1 MSALPAAHRRRALSR
16 LTDNFGRSNRLNRL
30 NLDAMLAYITR
41 RSLLLIFV
49 LFGVSVLIFGIL
61 MTFSP
66 ERRAATFVTSPQQA
80 KDIPRI
86 IKQFGLDDP
95 FYIQYIRW
103 IKEVFKGNLGWSLVA
118 SRPVSEAFWN
128 YFPVTL
134 EMNLFAAPIV
144 IIFGIWL
151 GTLSGI
157 HRDTWIDHSTRIMAI
172 VGWSLPTFLFALV
185 LLMIF
190 YGYFQIF
197 SPGVIS
203 DHLTMFILDNPD
215 SFKPYTGLYTIDG
228 LLNGSLDVTLNALSH
243 LVLPVLTYV
252 IVVVALN
259 MRVMRSGMI
268 EELSKEYVV
277 TAIAKGADKKTIHI
291 KHARRN
297 ALLPVITVA
306 GQLVAYSMEGSVAVE
321 VVFNR
326 HGIGWWLAESAV
338 QLDIPVLMCICLF
351 MAVIFVITN
360 LTLDIL
366 YAVIDPRIRL
376 G

>member
-1 MSALPAAHRRRALSR
+1 MLAFITRRAL
-16 LTDNFGRSNRLNRL
+16 
-30 NLDAMLAYITR
+30 
-41 RSLLLIFV
+41 LLILV
-49 LFGVSVLIFGIL
+49 LFGVSILLFGIL

-66 ERRAATFVTSPQQA
+66 ERRAAAFVTSPQQA
-80 KDIPRI
+80 KDIPKI

-95 FYIQYIRW
+95 FYVQYFRW
-103 IKEVFKGNLGWSLVA
+103 MKEVFQGNLGWSVVA
-118 SRPVSEAFWN
+118 SRPVREAFWT

-144 IIFGIWL
+144 LFFGIWL

-157 HRDTWIDHSTRIMAI
+157 HRDRWIDHTTRILAI

-185 LLMIF
+185 LLMVF
-190 YGYFQIF
+190 YGYFQIL
-197 SPGVIS
+197 SPGVLS
-203 DHLTMFILDNPD
+203 DQLSMFIIDNPD
-215 SFKPYTGLYTIDG
+215 KYTRYTGLYTIDG
-228 LLNGSLDVTLNALSH
+228 ILNGHLNITWDALAH
-243 LVLPVLTYV
+243 LICPILTYV

-268 EELSKEYVV
+268 EELSRDYVI
-277 TAIAKGADKKTIHI
+277 TAKAKGADNRTIHI

-306 GQLVAYSMEGSVAVE
+306 GQLMAMSMEGSIAVE

-351 MAVIFVITN
+351 MGVVFVFTN

-366 YAVIDPRIRL
+366 YAYIDPRIRL
-376 G
+376 S

>member
-1 MSALPAAHRRRALSR
+1 MASFITRRAL
-16 LTDNFGRSNRLNRL
+16 
-30 NLDAMLAYITR
+30 
-41 RSLLLIFV
+41 LLIVV
-49 LFGVSVLIFGIL
+49 LFGVSVLLFGRL

-66 ERRAATFVTSPQQA
+66 ERRAAAFVSSPQQA
-80 KDIPRI
+80 KDIPKI

-95 FYIQYIRW
+95 FYIQYFRW
-103 IKEVFKGNLGWSLVA
+103 IKEVFQGNLGWSVVA
-118 SRPVSEAFWN
+118 SRPVWEAFWI

-144 IIFGIWL
+144 LFFGIWL

-157 HRDTWIDHSTRIMAI
+157 HRDRWIDHTTRILAI
-172 VGWSLPTFLFALV
+172 IGWSLPTFLFALV
-185 LLMIF
+185 LLMVF
-190 YGYFQIF
+190 YGYFQVL

-203 DHLTMFILDNPD
+203 DRISMFILDNPD
-215 SFKPYTGLYTIDG
+215 QYTSYTGLYTIDG
-228 LLNGSLDVTLNALSH
+228 ILNGYLNITLDALAH
-243 LVLPVLTYV
+243 LICPILTYV

-268 EELSKEYVV
+268 EELSRDYVI
-277 TAIAKGADKKTIHI
+277 TARAKGADRHTIHI

-306 GQLVAYSMEGSVAVE
+306 GQLMAMSMEGSIAVE
-321 VVFNR
+321 VVYNR

-338 QLDIPVLMCICLF
+338 QLDIPVLMAICLF
-351 MAVIFVITN
+351 MGVVFVLTN

-366 YAVIDPRIRL
+366 YAYIDPRIRL
-376 G
+376 S

>member
-1 MSALPAAHRRRALSR
+1 
-16 LTDNFGRSNRLNRL
+16 
-30 NLDAMLAYITR
+30 MLAYISR
-41 RSLLLIFV
+41 RFLLLILV
-49 LFGVSVLIFGIL
+49 LFGVSVLVFGIL

-66 ERRAATFVTSPQQA
+66 ERRAATFVSSPQQA
-80 KDIPRI
+80 KDIPKI

-95 FYIQYIRW
+95 FYLQYFRW
-103 IKEVFKGNLGWSLVA
+103 MREVFKGNFGYSLVA
-118 SRPVSEAFWN
+118 SRPVWEAFWT
-128 YFPVTL
+128 YFPITL

-144 IIFGIWL
+144 VIFGIWL

-157 HRDTWIDHSTRIMAI
+157 HRDTWIDHTTRILAI

-197 SPGVIS
+197 SPGVLS
-203 DHLTMFILDNPD
+203 DHLAIFIMDHPD
-215 SFKPYTGLYTIDG
+215 KFTRFTGMNTIDG
-228 LLNGSLDVTLNALSH
+228 ILNGRLDIALDALGH
-243 LVLPVLTYV
+243 LVLPISTYV

-268 EELSKEYVV
+268 EELSKDYVT
-277 TAIAKGADKKTIHI
+277 TARAKGADKKTIHF

-297 ALLPVITVA
+297 ALLPVVTVA
-306 GQLVAYSMEGSVAVE
+306 GQLVAMSMEGSIAVE
-321 VVFNR
+321 VVYNR
-326 HGIGWWLAESAV
+326 HGIGWWLAESAI

-351 MAVIFVITN
+351 MGVVFVITN

-366 YAVIDPRIRL
+366 YAYIDPRIRL
-376 G
+376 E

>member
-1 MSALPAAHRRRALSR
+1 
-16 LTDNFGRSNRLNRL
+16 
-30 NLDAMLAYITR
+30 MLAYIIR
-41 RSLLLIFV
+41 RFLLLIFV
-49 LFGVSVLIFGIL
+49 LFGVSVLLFGIL

-66 ERRAATFVTSPQQA
+66 ERRAATYVNSPQQA

-95 FYIQYIRW
+95 FYIQYVRW
-103 IKEVFKGNLGWSLVA
+103 MKELSKGNMGWSLVA
-118 SRPVSEAFWN
+118 SSPVGEAFWR
-128 YFPVTL
+128 YFPITL

-144 IIFGIWL
+144 ILFGIWL

-157 HRDTWIDHSTRIMAI
+157 HRDTWIDHSSRILAI

-185 LLMIF
+185 LLMVF
-190 YGYFQIF
+190 YGYFQLF
-197 SPGVIS
+197 SPGVLS
-203 DHLTMFILDNPD
+203 DYMAMFIVDNPD
-215 SFKPYTGLYTIDG
+215 KFTPITGLYSIDG
-228 LLNGSLDVTLNALSH
+228 ILNGRLDVTLDALGH

-268 EELSKEYVV
+268 EELSKDYVI
-277 TAIAKGADKKTIHI
+277 TARAKGADKRTIHI

-297 ALLPVITVA
+297 ALLPVVTVA
-306 GQLVAYSMEGSVAVE
+306 GQLVAMSMEGSIAVE

-326 HGIGWWLAESAV
+326 HGIGWWLAESAT
-338 QLDIPVLMCICLF
+338 QLDMPVLMCICLF
-351 MAVIFVITN
+351 MGVVFVVTN

-366 YAVIDPRIRL
+366 YAYIDPRIRL
-376 G
+376 T

>member
-1 MSALPAAHRRRALSR
+1 
-16 LTDNFGRSNRLNRL
+16 
-30 NLDAMLAYITR
+30 MLAYIIR
-41 RSLLLIFV
+41 RFLLLVFV
-49 LFGVSVLIFGIL
+49 LFGVSVLLFGIL

-66 ERRAATFVTSPQQA
+66 ERRAATYVQSPQQA

-86 IKQFGLDDP
+86 IQQFGLDDP
-95 FYIQYIRW
+95 FYIQYVRW
-103 IKEVFKGNLGWSLVA
+103 IKEISKGNMGWSLVA
-118 SRPVSEAFWN
+118 SRPVWEAFWN

-144 IIFGIWL
+144 ILFGIWL
-151 GTLSGI
+151 GTVSGI
-157 HRDTWIDHSTRIMAI
+157 HRDTWIDHTTRILAI

-190 YGYFQIF
+190 YGYFQLF
-197 SPGVIS
+197 SPGVLS
-203 DHLTMFILDNPD
+203 DQLTMFILDNPD
-215 SFKPYTGLYTIDG
+215 EFTRFTDMYTIDG
-228 LLNGSLDVTLNALSH
+228 ILNGRLDIAIDGLGH
-243 LVLPVLTYV
+243 LVLPVMTYV

-268 EELSKEYVV
+268 EELSKDYVI
-277 TAIAKGADKKTIHI
+277 TARAKGADKGTIHI

-297 ALLPVITVA
+297 ALLPVVTVA
-306 GQLVAYSMEGSVAVE
+306 GQLVAMSMEGSIAVE

-338 QLDIPVLMCICLF
+338 QLDMPVLMCICLF
-351 MAVIFVITN
+351 MGIVFVITN

-366 YAVIDPRIRL
+366 YAYIDPRIRL
-376 G
+376 H

>member
-1 MSALPAAHRRRALSR
+1 
-16 LTDNFGRSNRLNRL
+16 
-30 NLDAMLAYITR
+30 MLAYIIR
-41 RSLLLIFV
+41 RFLLLVFV

-66 ERRAATFVTSPQQA
+66 ERRAATYVTSPQQA

-86 IKQFGLDDP
+86 IQQFGLDDP

-103 IKEVFKGNLGWSLVA
+103 IREISKGNMGWSRVA
-118 SRPVSEAFWN
+118 ARPVWEAFWS
-128 YFPVTL
+128 YFPITL

-144 IIFGIWL
+144 ILFGIWL
-151 GTLSGI
+151 GTVSGI
-157 HRDTWIDHSTRIMAI
+157 YRDTWIDQTTRILAI
-172 VGWSLPTFLFALV
+172 GGWSLPTFLFALV

-190 YGYFQIF
+190 YGYFNLL
-197 SPGVIS
+197 SPGILS
-203 DHLTMFILDNPD
+203 DHLIMFIHDNPD
-215 SFKPYTGLYTIDG
+215 KFHRITELYTLDG
-228 LLNGSLDVTLNALSH
+228 ILNGRLDITLDALAH
-243 LVLPVLTYV
+243 LVMPVLTYV

-268 EELSKEYVV
+268 EELSKEYVI
-277 TAIAKGADKKTIHI
+277 TARAKGADKRTIHI

-306 GQLVAYSMEGSVAVE
+306 GQLLAMSMEGSIAVE

-326 HGIGWWLAESAV
+326 QGIGWWLAESAT
-338 QLDIPVLMCICLF
+338 QLDMPVLMCICLF
-351 MAVIFVITN
+351 MGVVFVITN

-366 YAVIDPRIRL
+366 YAYIDPRIRL
-376 G
+376 T

>member
-1 MSALPAAHRRRALSR
+1 
-16 LTDNFGRSNRLNRL
+16 
-30 NLDAMLAYITR
+30 MLAFITR
-41 RSLLLIFV
+41 RFLLLILV

-66 ERRAATFVTSPQQA
+66 ERRAAAYVSSPQQA
-80 KDIPRI
+80 KDIPKI
-86 IKQFGLDDP
+86 IRQFGLDDP
-95 FYIQYIRW
+95 FYIQYFRW
-103 IKEVFKGNLGWSLVA
+103 MKEVFQGNLGWSLVA
-118 SRPVSEAFWN
+118 SRPVWEAFWA

-144 IIFGIWL
+144 LFFGIWL

-157 HRDTWIDHSTRIMAI
+157 HRDKWIDHTTRILAI

-185 LLMIF
+185 LLMVF
-190 YGYFQIF
+190 YGYFQIL
-197 SPGVIS
+197 SPGVLS
-203 DHLTMFILDNPD
+203 DASSMYIIDHPDRFTRYTRLLTV
-215 SFKPYTGLYTIDG
+215 DG
-228 LLNGSLDVTLNALSH
+228 ILNGRPDITLDALAH
-243 LVLPVLTYV
+243 LVCPILTYV

-268 EELSKEYVV
+268 EELSRDYVI
-277 TAIAKGADKKTIHI
+277 TAKAKGADKHTIHI

-306 GQLVAYSMEGSVAVE
+306 GQLMAMSMEGSIAVE
-321 VVFNR
+321 VVYNR

-338 QLDIPVLMCICLF
+338 QLDLPVLMCICLF
-351 MAVIFVITN
+351 MGVVFVITN

-366 YAVIDPRIRL
+366 YAYIDPRIRL
-376 G
+376 N

>member
-1 MSALPAAHRRRALSR
+1 M
-16 LTDNFGRSNRLNRL
+16 F
-30 NLDAMLAYITR
+30 AYIIR
-41 RSLLLIFV
+41 RFLLLVFV

-66 ERRAATFVTSPQQA
+66 ERRAAAYVTTPQQT
-80 KDIPRI
+80 KDIPRLI
-86 IKQFGLDDP
+86 RQFGLDDP
-95 FYIQYIRW
+95 FYIQYVRW
-103 IKEVFKGNLGWSLVA
+103 IKEISRGNLGWSLVA
-118 SRPVSEAFWN
+118 ARPVGEAFWR

-144 IIFGIWL
+144 ILFGIWL

-157 HRDTWIDHSTRIMAI
+157 HRDTWIDHVTRIFAI

-190 YGYFQIF
+190 YGHFQWF
-197 SPGVIS
+197 SPGVLS
-203 DHLTMFILDNPD
+203 DSLNMFILDNPD
-215 SFKPYTGLYTIDG
+215 KFTPITRMYTIDG
-228 LLNGSLDVTLNALSH
+228 ILNGRLDIALDALAH

-268 EELSKEYVV
+268 EELSKDYVI
-277 TAIAKGADKKTIHI
+277 TARAKGADKKTIHI

-297 ALLPVITVA
+297 ALLPVVTVA
-306 GQLVAYSMEGSVAVE
+306 GQLVAMSMEGSIAVE

-326 HGIGWWLAESAV
+326 QGIGWWLAESAI
-338 QLDIPVLMCICLF
+338 QLDMPVLMCICLF
-351 MAVIFVITN
+351 MGVVFVMTN

-366 YAVIDPRIRL
+366 YAHIDPRIRL
-376 G
+376 T

>member
-1 MSALPAAHRRRALSR
+1 
-16 LTDNFGRSNRLNRL
+16 
-30 NLDAMLAYITR
+30 MLAFITR
-41 RSLLLIFV
+41 RFLLLILV

-66 ERRAATFVTSPQQA
+66 ERRAAVFVTSPQQA
-80 KDIPRI
+80 KDIPKI
-86 IKQFGLDDP
+86 IRQFGLDDP
-95 FYIQYIRW
+95 AYIQYLRW
-103 IKEVFKGNLGWSLVA
+103 MKEVLQGNLGWSVVA
-118 SRPVSEAFWN
+118 SRPVREAFWN

-144 IIFGIWL
+144 LFFGIWL

-157 HRDTWIDHSTRIMAI
+157 HRDKWIDHTTRILAI

-185 LLMIF
+185 LLMVF
-190 YGYFQIF
+190 YGYFHIF
-197 SPGVIS
+197 SPGVLS
-203 DHLTMFILDNPD
+203 DQLSMFIIDNPA
-215 SFKPYTGLYTIDG
+215 KYTRYTGLYTIDG
-228 LLNGSLDVTLNALSH
+228 ILNGHLNITFDALAH
-243 LVLPVLTYV
+243 LACPISTYV

-268 EELSKEYVV
+268 EELSRDYVM
-277 TAIAKGADKKTIHI
+277 TARAKGADRHTIHI

-306 GQLVAYSMEGSVAVE
+306 GQLMAMSMEGSIAVE
-321 VVFNR
+321 VVYNR

-351 MAVIFVITN
+351 MGVVFVITN

-366 YAVIDPRIRL
+366 YAYIDPRIRL
-376 G
+376 N

>member
-1 MSALPAAHRRRALSR
+1 MASFITRRAL
-16 LTDNFGRSNRLNRL
+16 
-30 NLDAMLAYITR
+30 
-41 RSLLLIFV
+41 LLIIV
-49 LFGVSVLIFGIL
+49 LFGVSVLLFGLL

-66 ERRAATFVTSPQQA
+66 ERRAAAFVSSPQQA
-80 KDIPRI
+80 KDIPKI

-95 FYIQYIRW
+95 FYIQYFRW
-103 IKEVFKGNLGWSLVA
+103 IKEVFQGNLGWSVVA
-118 SRPVSEAFWN
+118 SRPVWEAFWI

-144 IIFGIWL
+144 LFFGIWL

-157 HRDTWIDHSTRIMAI
+157 HRDRWIDHTTRILAI
-172 VGWSLPTFLFALV
+172 IGWSLPTFLFALV
-185 LLMIF
+185 LLMVF
-190 YGYFQIF
+190 YGYFQVL

-203 DHLTMFILDNPD
+203 DRISMFILDNPD
-215 SFKPYTGLYTIDG
+215 QYTSYTGLYTIDG
-228 LLNGSLDVTLNALSH
+228 ILNGYLNITLDALAH
-243 LVLPVLTYV
+243 LICPILTYV

-268 EELSKEYVV
+268 EELSRDYVI
-277 TAIAKGADKKTIHI
+277 TARAKGADRHTIHI

-306 GQLVAYSMEGSVAVE
+306 GQLMAMSMEGSIAVE
-321 VVFNR
+321 VVYNR

-338 QLDIPVLMCICLF
+338 QLDIPVLMAICLF
-351 MAVIFVITN
+351 MGVVFVLTN

-366 YAVIDPRIRL
+366 YAYIDPRIRL
-376 G
+376 S

>member
-1 MSALPAAHRRRALSR
+1 
-16 LTDNFGRSNRLNRL
+16 
-30 NLDAMLAYITR
+30 MLAYITR

-95 FYIQYIRW
+95 FHIQYVRW

-134 EMNLFAAPIV
+134 EMNLLAAPIV

-172 VGWSLPTFLFALV
+172 IGWSLPTFLFALV
-185 LLMIF
+185 LLMVF

-203 DHLTMFILDNPD
+203 DQLTMFILDNPD
-215 SFKPYTGLYTIDG
+215 SFKRYTGLYTVDG
-228 LLNGSLDVTLNALSH
+228 ILNGRLDISLNALSH

-268 EELSKEYVV
+268 EELSKEYVI
-277 TAIAKGADKKTIHI
+277 TAIAKGADKKTVYI

-351 MAVIFVITN
+351 MAVVFVITN

-366 YAVIDPRIRL
+366 YAYIDPRIRL
-376 G
+376 N